1 VFAAKGYAGAR
12 VQEIADRAGVNKQ
25 LINYYFD
32 SKEGLYRELQ
42 RTWQRRERVFAD
54 ADLPLDELAAC
65 YLHDA
70 LAEPRLLRLM
80 AWRGLLDQADQPPA
94 PLDEPPPQPDA
105 PNEPPG
111 QADVPRPTD
120 SRHGRTEALGTASEP
135 PDHIDPAG
143 TTDRPGR
150 TEQPGTTGQ
159 PDRSERA
166 GMADEPSSRRPFTAA
181 GHAERAGHAGH
192 AERARQADPPG
203 QPSEPV
209 SGSIGDLASMLARQ
223 ASSEVAADLDP
234 ASVRLAM
241 MGAVMAPVVLP
252 QLVRQIFG
260 LDPSDP
266 EFERRYA
273 EHLRRMI
280 RRLGNPP
287 S

>member
-1 VFAAKGYAGAR
+1 MSSRQLKSCYDACMPLPARPPSEHSGCGRPRPRRAPAAGERQQDADRTRQRLLDAALDVFAAKGYAGAR

-94 PLDEPPPQPDA
+94 PLGEPPRQPDA
-105 PNEPPG
+105 TNEPPG
-111 QADVPRPTD
+111 QADVPRSTAEQT
-120 SRHGRTEALGTASEP
+120 GR
-135 PDHIDPAG
+135 PDQTRRAAD
-143 TTDRPGR
+143 
-150 TEQPGTTGQ
+150 QPGELSG
-159 PDRSERA
+159 S
-166 GMADEPSSRRPFTAA
+166 
-181 GHAERAGHAGH
+181 
-192 AERARQADPPG
+192 
-203 QPSEPV
+203 V
-209 SGSIGDLASMLARQ
+209 SGSIGDLASMLTRQ
-223 ASSEVAADLDP
+223 ANGEVAADLDP
-234 ASVRLAM
+234 ASVRLAI
-241 MGAVMAPVVLP
+241 MGAVMTPVVMP
-252 QLVRQIFG
+252 QLVRQLFG
-260 LDPSDP
+260 VDPSDP

-280 RRLGNPP
+280 RRLGSRPD
-287 S
+287 